1 MLNERLD
8 MSYIMLSPTDE
19 YVAIIA
25 YKCNCCGRESDFA
38 RVKRPSGIVSSEDV
52 DDLFEHAIPAF
63 FINLIVSPIK
73 LNLILTDS
81 IL

>member
-1 MLNERLD
+1 

-19 YVAIIA
+19 YVAIVA

-63 FINLIVSPIK
+63 FINWLK
-73 LNLILTDS
+73 DGDS
-81 IL
+81 TICPVCRNQ